1 MIRCFILICC
11 LFCLASCA
19 STNEYSGSNP
29 KNQTIKPI
37 SVPPGVTSGKI
48 KSYYPIPNAANN
60 KSTGQPDL
68 VPPGA
73 VRIED

>member
-1 MIRCFILICC
+1 MLRLFILICGV
-11 LFCLASCA
+11 FCLVSC
-19 STNEYSGSNP
+19 STKNEYSNS
-29 KNQTIKPI
+29 KAINQTIKPI

-60 KSTGQPDL
+60 ESVGQPSL

-73 VRIED
+73 KKIGQ